1 MGENCTYMLDNTKSE
16 KENLYLLCE
25 KWDIVGKLEQF
36 FSGGNI
42 TLRDDYRITIK
53 APAPTKNTP
62 WIYTRH
68 SDRNCFLYH
77 HIMFP
82 VWKMIH
88 TRCQDCW
95 KVVVAPRTVVELM
108 KLYYLQTELQAS
120 SKCGT
125 EGDRPNSDKL
135 YGGYFYN
142 NSLEEGERC
151 YQYVRAVVSERISP
165 DVPVILKRACTE
177 FEQELGPST
186 EWKVTE
192 EQKELEY
199 ILDEV
204 TMLDLIHHQQS
215 HHMRMHLLKKWIH
228 KAYQWGDKSYLE
240 LTGGSPLFRQLVT
253 YHQNI
258 KPQTE
263 GTENGKSS
271 S

>member
-1 MGENCTYMLDNTKSE
+1 MRENLTYKLDE
-16 KENLYLLCE
+16 KKAKAQNLYLLAE
-25 KWDIVGKLEQF
+25 KWDVVGKLEQF
-36 FSGGNI
+36 FNGGNI
-42 TLRDDYRITIK
+42 TMRDDYRIVIK
-53 APAPTKNTP
+53 NPTPTKNTP

-68 SDRNCFLYH
+68 SDRKCFLYH

-88 TRCQDCW
+88 SRCMECW
-95 KVVVAPRTVVELM
+95 KVVVAPRTVVELI
-108 KLYYLQTELQAS
+108 KLYYLQTELQVS

-151 YQYVRAVVSERISP
+151 YQYVRAAVDERISP

-186 EWKVTE
+186 EWTVTP
-192 EQKELEY
+192 EQLELEA

-204 TMLDLIHHQQS
+204 TMFDLVQHHQS
-215 HHMRMHLLKKWIH
+215 NHMRMHLIKKWIH
-228 KAYQWGDKSYLE
+228 KAYQWADKSYLE
-240 LTGGSPLFRQLVT
+240 LTGGCPLFKPLVT
-253 YHQNI
+253 YHQDI
-258 KPQTE
+258 KPQQE
-263 GTENGKSS
+263 EKENG
-271 S
+271 